1 MEHVFA
7 CCGRVGARE
16 AKSAYHMFMWGP
28 RQFQRDITH
37 PRTPTYDQKTPAVLL
52 PSYIKSNSKI
62 SLSFTQTFARDIKIL
77 HKYCTTPIKKNYKRC
92 SVILKDKSNI
102 LYRIHFSIFIMC
114 YIYLIFSN
122 HSKIHTRIHKV
133 VLL

>member
-1 MEHVFA
+1 MGGTRFRA
-7 CCGRVGARE
+7 LRARGARE

-62 SLSFTQTFARDIKIL
+62 SLSFTQTFARDIKIP
-77 HKYCTTPIKKNYKRC
+77 TSFITVTNY
-92 SVILKDKSNI
+92 L
-102 LYRIHFSIFIMC
+102 FSW
-114 YIYLIFSN
+114 
-122 HSKIHTRIHKV
+122 H
-133 VLL
+133 

>member
-1 MEHVFA
+1 MAYVVGGTRFRA
-7 CCGRVGARE
+7 LRARGARE

-62 SLSFTQTFARDIKIL
+62 SLSFTQTFARDIKI
-77 HKYCTTPIKKNYKRC
+77 TFEIENIKKY
-92 SVILKDKSNI
+92 
-102 LYRIHFSIFIMC
+102 
-114 YIYLIFSN
+114 
-122 HSKIHTRIHKV
+122 
-133 VLL
+133 

>member
-1 MEHVFA
+1 MGGTRFRA
-7 CCGRVGARE
+7 LRARGARE

-62 SLSFTQTFARDIKIL
+62 SLSFTNVRSG
-77 HKYCTTPIKKNYKRC
+77 YKKVKENENSDWRG
-92 SVILKDKSNI
+92 NI
-102 LYRIHFSIFIMC
+102 LMKEAVDSQAENFPR
-114 YIYLIFSN
+114 
-122 HSKIHTRIHKV
+122 
-133 VLL
+133 